1 MTRRLPRRE
10 FLGLAAAT
18 ATAAAAGPLGK
29 FDALAAPAYSSGG
42 GQAARAPQKFR
53 IGHNLTTYIS
63 GGRGPDGFW
72 KGVGDI
78 AGLGVHGTEADDNP
92 SKLTATYGASPGEVK
107 ERLAKHGVTL
117 VALYHTLPVSDPSK
131 YQENLES
138 GLRVGKFLKEVGGSL
153 INLAGG
159 PRPQPDPTA
168 EFTAFAKL
176 VNELGKRLQE
186 EYGLR
191 LGYHPHRGHLLE
203 TGADIT
209 RAMEMTNA
217 KYFSLCP
224 DTGHLLAG
232 GTDPFEIFKT
242 YRSRIIFMH
251 YKDYDPNLITPRTK
265 ETGRKGGFV
274 ELGKGIVD
282 FPKITELLLAT
293 GYDGWVMIELDRAPA
308 AEIDAVKTNLAYMT
322 KTLGL
327 RLG

>member
-1 MTRRLPRRE
+1 MKGTLDRRE
-10 FLGLAAAT
+10 FLGLAAV
-18 ATAAAAGPLGK
+18 
-29 FDALAAPAYSSGG
+29 ALAVGDLRGAASEGG
-42 GQAARAPQKFR
+42 GRPQSAGDRQKFR

-72 KGVGDI
+72 KGVEEI
-78 AGLGVHGTEADDNP
+78 AGLGVRGTEADDSP
-92 SKLTATYGASPGEVK
+92 SRLTATYGSAPGEVK
-107 ERLAKHGVTL
+107 DRLAKHGMTL
-117 VALYHTLPVSDPSK
+117 VAIYHTLPVSDASK

-138 GLRVGKFLKEVGGSL
+138 GLRVGKFLKAVGGNL

-159 PRPQPDPTA
+159 GRPQADPTA
-168 EFTAFAKL
+168 EFTAFAKFA
-176 VNELGKRLQE
+176 NELGKRLQG

-203 TGADIT
+203 SRKDIG
-209 RAMEMTNA
+209 RAMEMTNP

-232 GTDPFEIFKT
+232 GSDPLEVFKT

-251 YKDYDPNLITPRTK
+251 YKDYDPSLETPRTA

-274 ELGKGIVD
+274 ELGKGVVD
-282 FPKITELLLAT
+282 FPSITELLLST

-308 AEIDAVKTNLAYMT
+308 IEIDAVKTNLAYMT
-322 KTLGL
+322 QKLGL
-327 RLG
+327 RLA